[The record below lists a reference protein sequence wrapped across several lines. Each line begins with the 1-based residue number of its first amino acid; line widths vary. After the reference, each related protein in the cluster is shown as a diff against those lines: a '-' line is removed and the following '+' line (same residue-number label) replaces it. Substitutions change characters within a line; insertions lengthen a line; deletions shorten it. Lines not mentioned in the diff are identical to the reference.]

1 MVSTVKKWGSVIT
14 LSGII
19 LTSGLS
25 GSTVSTQAFVKQQV
39 FSSITSKSNAEI
51 VRDKMNRINLVSAAS
66 AQTKEA
72 GAQSKNPESSAL
84 SEQPKTN
91 GDSIKA
97 ENQAKKENGSTD
109 KMYTRQNDVPTAST
123 SKSGTVPVKKTVSS
137 TKTKVS
143 QQVSRGSSEVD
154 KLIRQ
159 ATSLQGIPYLW
170 GGTTRDGFDCSG
182 FVQYVFKAS
191 GVSLPRT
198 SFEQYKVGTPVSR
211 DQLKPGDL
219 VFFTTYKPGAS
230 DVRIYIGGGQTI
242 GSASEGV
249 GIHSL
254 SDNYWSKRYIG
265 ARRVL

>member
-1 MVSTVKKWGSVIT
+1 LVSSVRKWGSVIT

-25 GSTVSTQAFVKQQV
+25 GSTISSQASVKQQV
-39 FSSITSKSNAEI
+39 FNSINSKSNVEI
-51 VRDKMNRINLVSAAS
+51 VRDKMNRINLVSAGNDL
-66 AQTKEA
+66 TKEA
-72 GAQSKNPESSAL
+72 EDQTKNQENISL
-84 SEQPKTN
+84 SEQPKTSD
-91 GDSIKA
+91 DSKKA
-97 ENQAKKENGSTD
+97 DGQVKPPDKK
-109 KMYTRQNDVPTAST
+109 YTKKNDASISSN
-123 SKSGTVPVKKTVSS
+123 SKSIPVPEKKTVSA
-137 TKTKVS
+137 TKPKVS

-154 KLIRQ
+154 KLISR
-159 ATSLQGIPYLW
+159 ARSLQGVPYLW

-230 DVRIYIGGGQTI
+230 DVRIYIGGGRTI

>member
-1 MVSTVKKWGSVIT
+1 M
-14 LSGII
+14 I

-25 GSTVSTQAFVKQQV
+25 GSTISTQASAKEQV
-39 FSSITSKSNAEI
+39 FNSINSKSNIEI
-51 VRDKMNRINLVSAAS
+51 VRDKMNRINLVSAGNDLAKE
-66 AQTKEA
+66 AEDQTKNQETI
-72 GAQSKNPESSAL
+72 AL
-84 SEQPKTN
+84 SEQPKTSDN
-91 GDSIKA
+91 LKKA
-97 ENQAKKENGSTD
+97 DGQVKPPDKK
-109 KMYTRQNDVPTAST
+109 YTKQNDESISSN
-123 SKSGTVPVKKTVSS
+123 SKSIPVTEKETVST
-137 TKTKVS
+137 TKPKVA

-154 KLIRQ
+154 KLISR
-159 ATSLQGIPYLW
+159 ARSLQGVPYLW
-170 GGTTRDGFDCSG
+170 GGTTRNGFDCSG

-230 DVRIYIGGGQTI
+230 DVRIYIGGGGTI